1 MRMGIYFLAEQISVN
16 ATPFFPNHTWLTN
29 SLLVTVIVAALLLVW
44 ARSATAKMEL
54 VPSGRQNVFET
65 IVEALYTTFE
75 GIVGRHMIAKTFPLI
90 ATLFVFILAA
100 NWFGLVPG
108 VGTIGF
114 GPPAHGPLALEEV
127 QRPLLRPSNADLNM
141 TLGMALFFMIWWV
154 IWTVSEVGVIGF
166 LKENFAPK
174 GGMKGAMWFVLLPLF
189 IFTGIIEI
197 ISIIF
202 RPISLSLRLFGNIYA
217 GETLLH
223 TMSELGSGLPIPLN
237 FITSVLFPLPFYFLE
252 LLVGILQAFVFALL
266 CAVYI
271 RLSTTHPE
279 GEGEGAH
286 GH

>member
-16 ATPFFPNHTWLTN
+16 ATPFFPNHAWFTN
-29 SLLVTVIVAALLLVW
+29 SLLVTVIVAGLLLFW

-54 VPSGRQNVFET
+54 VPSGNQNVFET

-114 GPPAHGPLALEEV
+114 GPPAHGPLALSEV
-127 QRPLLRPSNADLNM
+127 QRPLLRPANADLNM

-174 GGMKGAMWFVLLPLF
+174 GGMKGVMWFVLLPLF

-237 FITSVLFPLPFYFLE
+237 WITSVLFPLPFYFLE

>member
-1 MRMGIYFLAEQISVN
+1 MRMGTYFLAEQISVN
-16 ATPFFPNHTWLTN
+16 ATPFFPSHSWFTN
-29 SLLVTVIVAALLLVW
+29 SFLVTIIVAALLLVW
-44 ARSATAKMEL
+44 ARSATARMEL
-54 VPSGRQNVFET
+54 VPSGQQNVFET

-127 QRPLLRPSNADLNM
+127 QRPLLRPANADLNM

-154 IWTVSEVGVIGF
+154 IWTVSEVGVVGF

-223 TMSELGSGLPIPLN
+223 TMSELGSGLPFPLN